1 MTDLPDNSHI
11 AIVGMQCR
19 VPGAENVN
27 QFWGNLVAGTESV
40 SFSSAEELRAAGI
53 EEWMIRDPHFV
64 PAWALL
70 EGTQWF
76 DAAFFGF
83 SPREAE
89 LMDPQQR
96 IFMETAWHALESAG
110 YNPHDYA
117 GRIGLYAGLGNNEY
131 LSRLFANARLVEA
144 VGRSAIIIA
153 NDRSSVATATSYRLN
168 LQGPSITVQAACSTS
183 LVAVHVACQALLEG
197 ECDMALAGGVAVSVP
212 EMRGYLYEEGGVLSS
227 DGHCRAFDDRANGM
241 VGGNGVCIVVLKRLN
256 AALRDGDHIHAV
268 IRGSAI
274 NNDGSDKI
282 GYTAPSIDGQAK
294 AILMA
299 QAVAEVNP
307 ETISYVE
314 AHGTGTALGDPIE
327 VAALTKAFRTSTGK
341 RNFCA
346 LGSVKTNIGHLDTA
360 AGAAGLIKTVLALEH
375 KQIPAS
381 LNFQK
386 PNRNLDFDSSPFFV
400 NTELRKWTGPRP
412 LRAGVSSFGVGGT
425 NAHVVLEEAPER
437 EPSGTA
443 LPLQL
448 LVWSARS
455 ESALQSASAHLAQH
469 LKQNPGV
476 CLADV
481 AFTLQTG
488 RKHFSHRRAVVCSI
502 PPEPELLRDIEDA
515 GRGIS
520 GVAAKVS
527 PEVIFLFP
535 GQGSQAINMA
545 RGLYEHQPFFKAVV
559 DRCCERLKPWL
570 GLDLR
575 QVLYPE
581 TSACELAAEQ
591 LKQTAM
597 AQPALFVI
605 EYALA
610 QLWMYLGVKPRAM
623 IGHSL
628 GEYVAACLSG
638 VMSEDAA
645 LAFIAARGQLMQETP
660 PGRMLAVS
668 LSEDHIQQWLGPGIS
683 LAAVNG
689 NDQCTLSGALES
701 ILDLEQRL
709 SAKGIPCRQ
718 LDTTRAFHSSMM
730 DVALERF
737 QAKAR
742 TLSFAAPTL
751 PFISNLTGDWID
763 AKDATDPGYWVRHLR
778 EPVRF
783 ADGIDRIAADLPDS
797 IWLEIGPGH
806 TLTGLARRRIGEKAC
821 AAATLAKAEPG
832 RDLHSFVQAL
842 GKVWVAGANIDW
854 TVLHSDEKRY
864 RVPLPVYPFERKR
877 YWIDAPSQGTPRESA
892 SARPSAGK
900 SSNVSDWFYIPVW
913 KQSPFS
919 KRNAANGSDS
929 SVLFFANHTDFGN
942 ELANRLENLGCRVT
956 FVHAGLSFASASQNV
971 YQINPRRPEDY
982 KELLSCLEQ
991 QNRSPERVVYLWNMK
1006 REGES
1011 RQPELQEGTYGLLFL
1026 AQALRQQ
1033 NSNIAIEI
1041 SAISNDLHAITGEE
1055 DITAEE
1061 SALLGLS
1068 LVIGQEFPH
1077 LHCRN
1082 IDIAEPRS
1090 RFQKNNLVE
1099 EVAAEILGSG
1109 ESPIA
1114 YRGGHR
1120 WVRVFE
1126 RLELQPDSTAPVSL
1140 RDRGVY
1146 LLTGGLGKIG
1156 LAVASYLAR
1165 TVKAR
1170 LVLVGRSFF
1179 PRVENWDQWLLAHPE
1194 TDPVSQKIQTL
1205 RQLQALGSEV
1215 LLIAADVGDAAQ
1227 VAAVIE
1233 QAHERFGP
1241 IHGII
1246 HAAGWVGGNSL
1257 PEVRETTAETLET
1270 HFRSKVDGVRVLEQC
1285 TAKEQLDFCVLFS
1298 SLSSVLGGLGFC
1310 AYSAASTAMDAY
1322 AHARQFQSSTRWT
1335 TINWEGWDFD
1345 RDAKSIV
1352 TQAGSVRDFSL
1363 LAEEGVEAFHR
1374 ILQVRQPVCQV
1385 IVSTGDLQTRL
1396 NQWVQGQQE
1405 QNEPDSIESSPGSE
1419 DSTTVEHTVY
1429 SQIADIWRQLLGVQQ
1444 IGIHDNFFELGGNSL
1459 IAIRVLSQL
1468 RQIFKKDISLDA
1480 IFNCPTI
1487 EHLAVEISGKTAV
1500 PVGNRTEELII
1511 NIWKD
1516 VIGVEQIAPSN
1527 NFFEIGGNSLM
1538 AIKVLSR
1545 LRQALSIEIPIE
1557 TIFNC
1562 LTPAALAQA
1571 LEQTVDQTS
1580 TEKNTVQ
1587 PESHSQ
1593 TGGLAEKPALVR
1605 KEERPEP
1612 LPLSYPQQRLWFID
1626 RLEKTSTQYHLP
1638 AVLHFK
1644 GKLNVKA
1651 LEWAMNRIVS
1661 RHEILRTRFPEIEGE
1676 PIQLIEPDL
1685 QIHVELED
1693 VTHLDGPAQQP
1704 WIEMA
1709 LASEW
1714 ERPFNLLTGPIL
1726 RSKVFKL
1733 GEQDHIFLI
1742 TFHHIISDGWS
1753 YGVFNRELAALYQAF
1768 IEGRGNPL
1776 QALALQ
1782 YADFTL
1788 WQRELVAHQRLQE
1801 EEHYWQQQ
1809 LSGIP
1814 DELQLSKDRPRGRLQ
1829 TFEADI
1835 CPVQLSAEQIKRL
1848 RDLAFNHQATVYM
1861 VMLSLLAILL
1871 QRYSGQDDIV
1881 VGTPIANRPEKQ
1893 LEDLIGCF
1901 VNVLAMRVKPRMEC
1915 TFSQLL
1921 MEVRA
1926 FTLGAYD
1933 RPNVPFERLV
1943 ELLVPERALN
1953 KTPLYQVTFALHNM
1967 PMRPPALPEIEV
1979 NALPAHQPK
1988 LRFDLELQAWD
1999 QENQINLMWIYNR
2012 DLFDGWRIQKLAM
2025 HYLKLLEEAAT
2036 RPNVPL
2042 RQLDLLDDQARRQI
2056 LAYGSGAQAAV
2067 DLTSL
2072 CSLFERQAARS
2083 RTATAV
2089 VRGDQRI
2096 TFDELNSRANRLA
2109 HHLRAWGVGPEVTV
2123 GIAMESSIELLTALL
2138 GVLKTGGAYVP
2149 VDMENPIERIAVILE
2164 DCAAPLILTTSK
2176 WRNRL
2181 PSTSAHVI
2189 SLDEQQEA
2197 LASEDGENPA
2207 VVIEPESQAYVLYTS
2222 GSSGRPK
2229 GVVMTHRGLMNY
2241 LMWAMDAYR
2250 PEAGEGAAVHT
2261 SISFDLAVTSIFLP
2275 LLSGKSVILAEENS
2289 LEGLI
2294 RIVRARRN
2302 FSLLK
2307 LTPTHLLGLN
2317 NLLDATEVEC
2327 PSGCLILGGEA
2338 LHYETLREWRNQN
2351 PTAHL
2356 FNEYGPT
2363 EAAVG
2368 CCLYEVHSGDP
2379 GSGPVPIGRPIRNV
2393 CVYVLDKSLNLV
2405 PEGVIGELYVAGE
2418 SLARG
2423 YLNQPALTAQRF
2435 VADPFSKTKGSRM
2448 YRTGDLACWRSDG
2461 VLQFVGRAD
2470 QQVKI
2475 RGFRVELEEIQS
2487 VLRNSDLVQDAIA
2500 VLHQQGEQQQLR
2512 TFVVL
2517 RRGAALQQTLG
2528 DEALKNQLEQ
2538 SLRERLMRALP
2549 SYMVPASIV
2558 ALDAW
2563 PLTQNGKVDY
2573 AALLKLEGAPQTA
2586 VARAPQSVEEQT
2598 LCSIFAD
2605 VLERKSVGVDD
2616 DFFALGGHSLAA
2628 TRVVSRIRTLLGI
2641 DLELT
2646 AIFEWRTVATLAA
2659 HIESQRQVS
2668 PAAEYASPVAVKRW
2682 VGGV

>member
-1 MTDLPDNSHI
+1 MTDLPENSHI

-27 QFWGNLVAGTESV
+27 QFWSNLVAGTESI
-40 SFSSAEELRAAGI
+40 SFSSPEELRAAGV

-70 EGTQWF
+70 EGTQLF

-110 YNPHDYA
+110 YNPHAYA

-131 LSRLFANARLVEA
+131 LSRLFANAGLVEA

-153 NDRSSVATATSYRLN
+153 NDRSSIATATSYRLN
-168 LQGPSITVQAACSTS
+168 LQGPSIAVQAACSTS

-256 AALRDGDHIHAV
+256 AALRDGDYIRAV

-274 NNDGSDKI
+274 NNDGSGKI

-299 QAVAEVNP
+299 QTIAEVNP

-327 VAALTKAFRTSTGK
+327 VAALTKAFRTSSEK

-386 PNRNLDFDSSPFFV
+386 PNRNLDFDGSPFFV

-437 EPSGTA
+437 EPSGTGLA
-443 LPLQL
+443 LQL
-448 LVWSARS
+448 LVLSARS
-455 ESALQSASAHLAQH
+455 ESALQNASAHLAQH
-469 LKQNPGV
+469 FKQDPDV

-502 PPEPELLRDIEDA
+502 PPEPELLRDIEDP
-515 GRGIS
+515 GRGFN

-581 TSACELAAEQ
+581 TPNCELAAEQ

-638 VMSEDAA
+638 VMSEDQA

-683 LAAVNG
+683 LAAVNA

-709 SAKGIPCRQ
+709 SEKGIVCRQ

-730 DVALERF
+730 DAALERF
-737 QAKAR
+737 QAKAQ

-751 PFISNLTGDWID
+751 PFISNLTGNWID

-797 IWLEIGPGH
+797 IWLEVGPGQ
-806 TLTGLARRRIGEKAC
+806 TLTGLARRRIAGRKPC
-821 AAATLAKAEPG
+821 TAATLAKAEPG

-842 GKVWVAGANIDW
+842 GKIWVAGANIDW
-854 TVLHSDEKRY
+854 TALHSGERRY
-864 RVPLPVYPFERKR
+864 RLPLPVYPFERKR
-877 YWIDAPSQGTPRESA
+877 YWVDSPSQGVPRESA
-892 SARPSAGK
+892 SPRPSVGK

-913 KQSPFS
+913 KQAPIS
-919 KRNAANGSDS
+919 KRNAANGMESIEF
-929 SVLFFANHTDFGN
+929 LFFANHTDFGN
-942 ELANRLENLGCRVT
+942 ELASRLENLGCRVT
-956 FVHAGLSFASASQNV
+956 FVHAGPSFASASQNA
-971 YQINPRRPEDY
+971 YQINPRQPEDY

-991 QNRSPERVVYLWNMK
+991 QNRSPERVVYLWNTK
-1006 REGES
+1006 REAES
-1011 RQPELQEGTYGLLFL
+1011 SQPELQEGIYGLLFL
-1026 AQALRQQ
+1026 AQALRQ
-1033 NSNIAIEI
+1033 NSNIPVEI
-1041 SAISNDLHAITGEE
+1041 NAISNDLHAITGEE
-1055 DITAEE
+1055 NITAEE

-1077 LHCRN
+1077 LRCRN
-1082 IDIAEPRS
+1082 IDIAEPRG
-1090 RFQKNNLVE
+1090 RFQKDNLVE
-1099 EVAAEILGSG
+1099 NVAAEILGSG
-1109 ESPIA
+1109 ESLVA

-1126 RLELQPDSTAPVSL
+1126 RLELQPDSSAPVSL

-1156 LAVASYLAR
+1156 LAVAAYLTR
-1165 TVKAR
+1165 TVRAR

-1179 PRVENWDQWLLAHPE
+1179 PSVEDWDQWLSAHPE
-1194 TDPVSQKIQTL
+1194 TDAISQKIQKL
-1205 RQLQALGSEV
+1205 RQFQALGSEV
-1215 LLIAADVGDAAQ
+1215 LVIAADVGDAAQ
-1227 VAAVIE
+1227 MVAVID

-1270 HFRSKVDGVRVLEQC
+1270 HFHSKVDGVRVLEQC
-1285 TAKEQLDFCVLFS
+1285 TAHERLDFCVLFS

-1345 RDAKSIV
+1345 RDANGGV
-1352 TQAGSVRDFSL
+1352 TKAGSVREYSL
-1363 LAEEGVEAFHR
+1363 LPEQGVEAFHR
-1374 ILQVRQPVCQV
+1374 ILQIRQPVCQV
-1385 IVSTGDLQTRL
+1385 IVSTGDLPTRL
-1396 NQWVQGQQE
+1396 DQWVQGQQK
-1405 QNEPDSIESSPGSE
+1405 QKEPVSIGSSSRSE
-1419 DSTTVEHTVY
+1419 DSRSTTAEHTVR
-1429 SQIADIWRQLLGVQQ
+1429 SEIADIWRQLLGVQE

-1468 RQIFKKDISLDA
+1468 RQRFRKDISLDA

-1487 EHLAVEISGKTAV
+1487 EHLAADIFGETVV
-1500 PVGNRTEELII
+1500 PERNRTEELII
-1511 NIWKD
+1511 NIWRD
-1516 VIGVEQIAPSN
+1516 VIGVVQIAPSD

-1545 LRQALSIEIPIE
+1545 LRQALGSEIPIE

-1571 LEQTVDQTS
+1571 LEQKLDQTK

-1587 PESHSQ
+1587 SQAHSQ
-1593 TGGLAEKPALVR
+1593 TGALAEKPVLTR

-1638 AVLHFK
+1638 AVLHLK

-1676 PIQLIEPDL
+1676 PSQLIEPDL
-1685 QIHVELED
+1685 PIHVVLED
-1693 VTHLDGPAQQP
+1693 LTHLDGPTQQP
-1704 WIEMA
+1704 RIQMA

-1714 ERPFNLLTGPIL
+1714 ERPFNLLTGPLL
-1726 RSKVFKL
+1726 RSKVLKL

-1768 IEGRGNPL
+1768 IEGRSDPL
-1776 QALALQ
+1776 PALTLQ

-1814 DELQLSKDRPRGRLQ
+1814 DELQLPRDRPRGRLQ

-1835 CPVQLSAEQIKRL
+1835 CRVQLSAEQIKRL
-1848 RDLAFNHQATVYM
+1848 RDLAFNHQATVHM
-1861 VMLSLLAILL
+1861 VMLSLLAVLL
-1871 QRYSGQDDIV
+1871 HRYSGQDDIV

-1901 VNVLAMRVKPRMEC
+1901 VNVLAMRVKPKTEC

-1933 RPNVPFERLV
+1933 HPNVPFERLV
-1943 ELLVPERALN
+1943 ELLAPERALN

-1967 PMRPPALPEIEV
+1967 PMGPPALPEIEV
-1979 NALPAHQPK
+1979 NSVLAHQPK

-1999 QENQINLMWIYNR
+1999 QEKQISLMWIYNR

-2025 HYLKLLEEAAT
+2025 HYLKLLEETAT
-2036 RPNVPL
+2036 RPDVPL
-2042 RQLDLLDDQARRQI
+2042 CQLDLLDDQERRQI
-2056 LAYGSGAQAAV
+2056 LAYGSGAQAAL
-2067 DLTSL
+2067 DPTSL
-2072 CSLFERQAARS
+2072 CSLFETQASNS
-2083 RTATAV
+2083 RNATAV
-2089 VRGDQRI
+2089 IWGDERI

-2109 HHLRAWGVGPEVTV
+2109 RHLRAWGVAPEVTV

-2138 GVLKTGGAYVP
+2138 GVLKAGGAYVP
-2149 VDMENPIERIAVILE
+2149 VDMENPIERITVILE
-2164 DCAAPLILTTSK
+2164 DCAAPLILTTSR

-2181 PSTSAHVI
+2181 PSTLAHVI
-2189 SLDEQQEA
+2189 GVDEEQEA
-2197 LASEDGENPA
+2197 LAMEASENLA
-2207 VVIEPESQAYVLYTS
+2207 VVIEAESPAYVLYTS
-2222 GSSGRPK
+2222 GSSGKPK

-2241 LMWAMDAYR
+2241 LMWAIDAYR
-2250 PEAGEGAAVHT
+2250 PDAGEGAAVHT

-2275 LLSGKSVILAEENS
+2275 LLSGKPVILTEENS
-2289 LEGLI
+2289 LQGLI
-2294 RIVRARRN
+2294 RIVRTRRN
-2302 FSLLK
+2302 FSFLK

-2317 NLLDATEVEC
+2317 NLLDATEVES
-2327 PSGCLILGGEA
+2327 PPGSLILGGEA

-2351 PTAHL
+2351 PTARL

-2368 CCLYEVHSGDP
+2368 CCVYEAHSGDP
-2379 GSGPVPIGRPIRNV
+2379 ETGPVPIGRPIRNV
-2393 CVYVLDKSLNLV
+2393 CVYVLDKNLNLI

-2423 YLNQPALTAQRF
+2423 YLNQSALTAQRF

-2448 YRTGDLACWRSDG
+2448 YRTGDVACWRSDG
-2461 VLQFVGRAD
+2461 VLQFFGRVD

-2487 VLRNSDLVQDAIA
+2487 VLRNSEFVQDAIA
-2500 VLHQQGEQQQLR
+2500 MLHQQGEQQQLR

-2517 RRGAALQQTLG
+2517 RRGAALQKNLE

-2558 ALDAW
+2558 VLDAW

-2573 AALLKLEGAPQTA
+2573 AALLKLEGASQA
-2586 VARAPQSVEEQT
+2586 AIARAPQSAEEQI

-2605 VLERKSVGVDD
+2605 VLERESVGVDD
-2616 DFFALGGHSLAA
+2616 DFFALGGHSLTA
-2628 TRVVSRIRTLLGI
+2628 TRVISRIRTLLGI
-2641 DLELT
+2641 DLELN
-2646 AIFEWRTVATLAA
+2646 AIFEWHTVATLAA
-2659 HIESQRQVS
+2659 HIENYQQVS
-2668 PAAEYASPVAVKRW
+2668 HAAEYASPVVVKR
-2682 VGGV
+2682 G

>member
-1 MTDLPDNSHI
+1 
-11 AIVGMQCR
+11 MQCR

-27 QFWGNLVAGTESV
+27 QFWSNLVAGTESI

-70 EGTQWF
+70 EDIELF

-131 LSRLFANARLVEA
+131 LSRLFANAKLVEA

-168 LQGPSITVQAACSTS
+168 LQGPSIAVQAACSTS

-256 AALRDGDHIHAV
+256 AALRDGDHIRAV

-274 NNDGSDKI
+274 NNDGSGKI

-299 QAVAEVNP
+299 QAIAEVSP

-327 VAALTKAFRTSTGK
+327 VAALTKAFRTSTEK

-386 PNRNLDFDSSPFFV
+386 PNRNLVFDSSPFFV

-455 ESALQSASAHLAQH
+455 ESALQNASARLAQQ
-469 LKQNPGV
+469 LKEDPDV

-502 PPEPELLRDIEDA
+502 PPEPELVRDIEDP
-515 GRGIS
+515 GRAIS
-520 GVAAKVS
+520 GVADKVS
-527 PEVIFLFP
+527 PAIIFLFP

-545 RGLYEHQPFFKAVV
+545 KGIYEHQPFFKAVV

-581 TSACELAAEQ
+581 TPTCELAAEQ
-591 LKQTAM
+591 LKQTSI

-638 VMSEDAA
+638 VMSEDTA

-668 LSEDHIQQWLGPGIS
+668 LSEGHIQQWLGPGIS

-709 SAKGIPCRQ
+709 SENGIACRQ

-751 PFISNLTGDWID
+751 PFISNLNGNWID

-783 ADGIDRIAADLPDS
+783 ADGIDRIAADFPDS
-797 IWLEIGPGH
+797 IWLEIGPGQ
-806 TLTGLARRRIGEKAC
+806 TLTGLARRRIAGRKAC
-821 AAATLAKAEPG
+821 TAATLAKAEPG

-842 GKVWVAGANIDW
+842 GKIWVAGANIDW
-854 TVLHSDEKRY
+854 TALHSGEKRY

-877 YWIDAPSQGTPRESA
+877 YWVDAPSQGTPRESA

-919 KRNAANGSDS
+919 KRNAANDSDS
-929 SVLFFANHTDFGN
+929 SEFLFFAKRSDFGN
-942 ELANRLENLGCRVT
+942 ELASRLENLGCRVT
-956 FVHAGLSFASASQNV
+956 FVHAGPSFASASQNV
-971 YQINPRRPEDY
+971 YQINPRQPEDY
-982 KELLSCLEQ
+982 KKLLSCLEQ

-1006 REGES
+1006 RETES
-1011 RQPELQEGTYGLLFL
+1011 RQPELQEAIYGLLFL

-1033 NSNIAIEI
+1033 NSNIAVEI
-1041 SAISNDLHAITGEE
+1041 NAISNDLHAITGEE
-1055 DITAEE
+1055 NITAEE

-1077 LHCRN
+1077 LRCRH

-1109 ESPIA
+1109 ESLVA
-1114 YRGGHR
+1114 YRGGRR
-1120 WVRVFE
+1120 WIRVYE
-1126 RLELQPDSTAPVSL
+1126 RLELQPDSSAPVSL

-1165 TVKAR
+1165 TVQAR

-1179 PRVENWDQWLLAHPE
+1179 PRVEDWDQWLFAHPE
-1194 TDPVSQKIQTL
+1194 TDPVSQKIQML
-1205 RQLQALGSEV
+1205 RQVQALGSEV
-1215 LLIAADVGDAAQ
+1215 LVIAADVGDAAQ
-1227 VAAVIE
+1227 MAAVID

-1257 PEVRETTAETLET
+1257 PELRETSAETLAT

-1285 TAKEQLDFCVLFS
+1285 TARERLDFCVLFS

-1345 RDAKSIV
+1345 RDANSIV
-1352 TQAGSVRDFSL
+1352 TKAGSLRDFSL
-1363 LAEEGVEAFHR
+1363 LPKEGVEAFHR

-1396 NQWVQGQQE
+1396 DQWVQGQQK
-1405 QNEPDSIESSPGSE
+1405 QKEPASIGSSPGSE
-1419 DSTTVEHTVY
+1419 DSTTMEHTVH
-1429 SQIADIWRQLLGVQQ
+1429 SEIADIWRQLLGVQEV
-1444 IGIHDNFFELGGNSL
+1444 GIHDNFFELGGNSL

-1468 RQIFKKDISLDA
+1468 RQRFKKDISLDA

-1487 EHLAVEISGKTAV
+1487 EHLAADIFGETAV
-1500 PVGNRTEELII
+1500 PERNRTEELII

-1516 VIGVEQIAPSN
+1516 VIGIEQIAPSD
-1527 NFFEIGGNSLM
+1527 NFFEIGGNSLT

-1545 LRQALSIEIPIE
+1545 LRQALNTEIPIE

-1571 LEQTVDQTS
+1571 LEQKVDQTK

-1587 PESHSQ
+1587 PESHCQ
-1593 TGGLAEKPALVR
+1593 TGGLAEKPALTR

-1638 AVLHFK
+1638 AVLYFK

-1651 LEWAMNRIVS
+1651 LEWAMNRIVN

-1693 VTHLDGPAQQP
+1693 LTHLDGSAQQP
-1704 WIEMA
+1704 WVEMA

-1714 ERPFNLLTGPIL
+1714 ERPFNLLTGPLL

-1768 IEGRGNPL
+1768 IEGRSDPL
-1776 QALALQ
+1776 PALALQ

-1788 WQRELVAHQRLQE
+1788 WQRELVAHQRLQQ

-1814 DELQLSKDRPRGRLQ
+1814 DELQLPKDRPRGRLQ

-1848 RDLAFNHQATVYM
+1848 RDLAFNHQATVHM

-1901 VNVLAMRVKPRMEC
+1901 VNVLAMRVKPKMEC

-1933 RPNVPFERLV
+1933 HPNVPFERLV
-1943 ELLVPERALN
+1943 ELLAPERALN

-1967 PMRPPALPEIEV
+1967 PMRSPALPEIEV
-1979 NALPAHQPK
+1979 NSLPAPQPK

-1999 QENQINLMWIYNR
+1999 QENQISLMWIYNR

-2036 RPNVPL
+2036 RLDIPL
-2042 RQLDLLDDQARRQI
+2042 CQLDLLDDQARRQI
-2056 LAYGSGAQAAV
+2056 FAYGSGAQATL
-2067 DLTSL
+2067 DRTSL
-2072 CSLFERQAARS
+2072 CSLFESQAVNNRN
-2083 RTATAV
+2083 ATAV
-2089 VRGDQRI
+2089 IWGDQRI

-2109 HHLRAWGVGPEVTV
+2109 HLLRAWGVGPEVTV

-2138 GVLKTGGAYVP
+2138 GVLKAGGAYVP
-2149 VDMENPIERIAVILE
+2149 VDMENPLERITFILE
-2164 DCAAPLILTTSK
+2164 DCAAPLILTTSR
-2176 WRNRL
+2176 WRNQL
-2181 PSTSAHVI
+2181 PSTFAHVI
-2189 SLDEQQEA
+2189 SVDKEEEA
-2197 LASEDGENPA
+2197 LAREPRKNLGG
-2207 VVIEPESQAYVLYTS
+2207 VIEAESPAYVLYTS

-2241 LMWAMDAYR
+2241 LMWATDAYR

-2275 LLSGKSVILAEENS
+2275 LLSGKPVILAEENS

-2294 RIVRARRN
+2294 RIVRTRRN

-2307 LTPTHLLGLN
+2307 LTPTHLSGLN
-2317 NLLDATEVEC
+2317 NLLDATEVES
-2327 PSGCLILGGEA
+2327 PLGCLILGGEA
-2338 LHYETLREWRNQN
+2338 LHYGTLRQWRNQN
-2351 PTAHL
+2351 PTARL

-2379 GSGPVPIGRPIRNV
+2379 ESGPVPIGRPIRNV
-2393 CVYVLDKSLNLV
+2393 CVYVLDKNLNLV

-2461 VLQFVGRAD
+2461 ILQFLGRAD

-2487 VLRNSDLVQDAIA
+2487 VLRNSEFVQDAIA
-2500 VLHQQGEQQQLR
+2500 MLHQQGEQQQLR
-2512 TFVVL
+2512 TFVVR
-2517 RRGAALQQTLG
+2517 RRGAALQQNLG

-2538 SLRERLMRALP
+2538 SLRERLMRVLP

-2573 AALLKLEGAPQTA
+2573 AALLKLEGASRTA
-2586 VARAPQSVEEQT
+2586 IARAPQSAEEQI

-2605 VLERKSVGVDD
+2605 VLERESVGVDD
-2616 DFFALGGHSLAA
+2616 DFFALGGHSLMA
-2628 TRVVSRIRTLLGI
+2628 TRVVSRVRSSLGVTL
-2641 DLELT
+2641 DLQ
-2646 AIFEWRTVATLAA
+2646 AIFENPTVAKLS
-2659 HIESQRQVS
+2659 SQLGLDQRPVLS
-2668 PAAEYASPVAVKRW
+2668 AAEYADASEVSTSQEM
-2682 VGGV
+2682 